1 VKFIFPNHFNVY
13 LHDTPTDQLFFK
25 DVRALS
31 HGCIRVE
38 NPVGLAQYV
47 LREQPQWDEP
57 RIVNAMNAQR
67 EQTVTLKHRLPVHI
81 GYWTAWVDA
90 DGSVVY
96 TQDPYGIDAAHARL
110 RAGRPRPVTGTPT
123 GA

>member
-13 LHDTPTDQLFFK
+13 LHDTPGDRLFFRAQ
-25 DVRALS
+25 RALS
-31 HGCIRVE
+31 HGCIRIE
-38 NPVGLAQYV
+38 NPVAMAEYV
-47 LREQPQWDEP
+47 LRDRPEWTRQK
-57 RIVNAMNAQR
+57 VAAAMGAER
-67 EQTVTLKHRLPVHI
+67 EQTITLKNRLPVHI

-90 DGSVVY
+90 GGQVIY
-96 TQDPYGIDAAHARL
+96 TDDPYGIDAAHARL